1 MAMMLIAAA
10 ALLLV
15 SIGGASRL
23 DAGSAA
29 GAAGGAASGAAGAA
43 GDAASGAAG
52 AAGSAASGAAGAA
65 GSAASGAAGAA
76 GDAASGAAGAA
87 GSAASG
93 AVGAAGN
100 AASGAAGA
108 AGSAASGAA
117 GAAGNAASG
126 VLGGAARGSAGS
138 ASIGP
143 GNAPTA
149 SIAAPTDEVGARAVA
164 SLPAGLLPIEA
175 GGGTIGP
182 WVAYVPELGQVH
194 GTKEALSG
202 LARVLRTI
210 PGTPLSAIRA
220 CRDRIASLS
229 QPYGAIRVE
238 AAGAGPI
245 AQRRRGLTE
254 AAIWARILY
263 RRAGLTQVRQARVTC
278 QLDARG
284 QVLAV
289 RSGLTS

>member
-1 MAMMLIAAA
+1 MRQECGRSGAAGA
-10 ALLLV
+10 AGDAA
-15 SIGGASRL
+15 SGAAGA
-23 DAGSAA
+23 AGSAASGAA

-65 GSAASGAAGAA
+65 GG
-76 GDAASGAAGAA
+76 
-87 GSAASG
+87 
-93 AVGAAGN
+93 
-100 AASGAAGA
+100 
-108 AGSAASGAA
+108 AASGAA

-126 VLGGAARGSAGS
+126 VLGGASGPPTRGSAG

-149 SIAAPTDEVGARAVA
+149 SIAAPTDEVGARVA

-202 LARVLRTI
+202 LARGLKTI

-229 QPYGAIRVE
+229 QPYRAIRVE
-238 AAGAGPI
+238 AAGAGRL

>member
-1 MAMMLIAAA
+1 MQ
-10 ALLLV
+10 LV
-15 SIGGASRL
+15 TRRVEQPAQQAVRPAEQRVQLVTRRVEQPAQQEMQPAEQRVQLVMRRVEQLMRQEVQPVEQRVQQEVRPAERRVQQEVRPAELSEQLVTRRVEQLAQQEMRPAELSEQPVTRRVVSQVVLHGAP
-23 DAGSAA
+23 
-29 GAAGGAASGAAGAA
+29 
-43 GDAASGAAG
+43 
-52 AAGSAASGAAGAA
+52 
-65 GSAASGAAGAA
+65 
-76 GDAASGAAGAA
+76 
-87 GSAASG
+87 
-93 AVGAAGN
+93 
-100 AASGAAGA
+100 
-108 AGSAASGAA
+108 
-117 GAAGNAASG
+117 
-126 VLGGAARGSAGS
+126 AGS

-164 SLPAGLLPIEA
+164 SLPAGLLPTES

-182 WVAYVPELGQVH
+182 WVAYVPEFGQVH

-202 LARVLRTI
+202 LARGLKSV

-238 AAGAGPI
+238 AAGAGRL

-254 AAIWARILY
+254 APIWARILY

>member
-29 GAAGGAASGAAGAA
+29 GAASGAAGAA

-52 AAGSAASGAAGAA
+52 AAGSAVSGAAG
-65 GSAASGAAGAA
+65 
-76 GDAASGAAGAA
+76 
-87 GSAASG
+87 
-93 AVGAAGN
+93 
-100 AASGAAGA
+100 
-108 AGSAASGAA
+108 AASGAA

-126 VLGGAARGSAGS
+126 VLGGASGSPTRGSVG
-138 ASIGP
+138 ASIVP

-149 SIAAPTDEVGARAVA
+149 SIAAPTDEVGARVA
-164 SLPAGLLPIEA
+164 SLPAGLLPIEV

-202 LARVLRTI
+202 LARGLKTI

-263 RRAGLTQVRQARVTC
+263 SRGGLTQVRQARVTC

>member
-76 GDAASGAAGAA
+76 GSAASGAAGAAGDAASGAAGAA

-108 AGSAASGAA
+108 AGSAASGAV

-202 LARVLRTI
+202 LARPENNPWDPLVRHPGMPGPDCVLIATVRSDPGGGSRCRTHRSA
-210 PGTPLSAIRA
+210 PARADRSCNLGTDPLSPCRSHAGTASA
-220 CRDRIASLS
+220 CNMPA
-229 QPYGAIRVE
+229 
-238 AAGAGPI
+238 
-245 AQRRRGLTE
+245 
-254 AAIWARILY
+254 
-263 RRAGLTQVRQARVTC
+263 
-278 QLDARG
+278 
-284 QVLAV
+284 
-289 RSGLTS
+289 